1 MVYLPIA
8 ASLLPLYFMYLPR
21 FGVFWEDE
29 IGSTHS
35 FAPTIIYL
43 GMVSLRGQFGL
54 DEVESGL

>member
-21 FGVFWEDE
+21 FGVFGEDE
-29 IGSTHS
+29 IESIDS
-35 FAPTIIYL
+35 VAATIIYL

-54 DEVESGL
+54 DKVESGL